1 MKGIIKKVI
10 SLFEIIFY
18 ETENKKKP
26 VEDFLN
32 NLDIKMKRKAL
43 QEIKLLQECGNSLK
57 EPYSKHIQD
66 GLFELRIKQSS
77 NISRIFYF
85 FYIEKKIIL
94 VSGFVKKT
102 QKTPASEIKK
112 ALELKKDYE
121 RRF

>member
-1 MKGIIKKVI
+1 MI

-32 NLDIKMKRKAL
+32 DLDIKMKRKAL

-102 QKTPASEIKK
+102 QKTPPSEIKK
-112 ALELKKDYE
+112 ALEYKKDYE

>member
-1 MKGIIKKVI
+1 M
-10 SLFEIIFY
+10 S
-18 ETENKKKP
+18 NKKP
-26 VEDFLN
+26 VEEFLN
-32 NLDIKMKRKAL
+32 SLDIKMRRKAL

-85 FYIEKKIIL
+85 FYVDKKIIL
-94 VSGFVKKT
+94 TNGFIKKT
-102 QKTPASEIKK
+102 QKTPPNEIKK
-112 ALELKKDYE
+112 ALEYKKDYE